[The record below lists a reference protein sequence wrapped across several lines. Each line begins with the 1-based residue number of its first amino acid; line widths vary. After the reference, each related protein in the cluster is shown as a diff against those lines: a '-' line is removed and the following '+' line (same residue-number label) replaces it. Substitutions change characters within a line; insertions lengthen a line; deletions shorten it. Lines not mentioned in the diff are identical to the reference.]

1 MTKLIALYSP
11 YPGCGKTTVAE
22 HLCFRHGFTRIG
34 FAAPL
39 RAMVQ
44 ALLEYAGHHEDTAA
58 YLIRACK
65 EEPTAL
71 PYNVTVRHMMRTLGT
86 EWGRTCMGPDFWVD
100 LWRMRVDAAWS
111 AGQRVVCDDMRY
123 PNELAMVQRLD
134 GEAWRITRPAI
145 QPLPDADGH
154 ASDGA
159 LEQPKQLWHH
169 YIRNDGTVEMLLQ
182 YVDEC
187 LKMEVVG

>member
-1 MTKLIALYSP
+1 
-11 YPGCGKTTVAE
+11 
-22 HLCFRHGFTRIG
+22 
-34 FAAPL
+34 
-39 RAMVQ
+39 MVQ
-44 ALLEYAGHHEDTAA
+44 ALLECAGHHEDVAA
-58 YLIRACK
+58 YLIRARK
-65 EEPTAL
+65 EEPTIL

-86 EWGRTCMGPDFWVD
+86 EWGRTCMGPEFWAD
-100 LWRMRVDAAWS
+100 IWRMRVDAAWS

-145 QPLPDADGH
+145 QPPLDDDGH

-159 LEQPKQLWHH
+159 LEEPRQLWHH

-187 LKMEVVG
+187 LKMEAVR